1 MSESAQNPHI
11 LRFGVFEVD
20 LQAGELRKSGVKIK
34 LQDQPFQILVLLLER
49 PGQVLT
55 REELRQKLWSADT
68 FVEFDHSLNSAVKR
82 LRQALGDDSDNP
94 RFIETLPRR
103 GYRLIVPVPGTRPCL
118 GSARR
123 TSPSSQA
130 RSRPHPLLLSA
141 RYSRRSYRP
150 TRCARPLENGF
161 RNCGGAASSS
171 FHGAHQRWSGE
182 NWLHGHRWIANLFQ
196 RAITRSTQSHRS
208 GSCRR
213 RGSGPAL
220 HAAQS
225 TSIHGSL
232 ERWNLPSDW
241 EQ

>member
-1 MSESAQNPHI
+1 VSESAQNPHI

-103 GYRLIVPVPGTRPCL
+103 GYRLIVPVPDATLPRI
-118 GSARR
+118 
-123 TSPSSQA
+123 
-130 RSRPHPLLLSA
+130 
-141 RYSRRSYRP
+141 
-150 TRCARPLENGF
+150 
-161 RNCGGAASSS
+161 SSS
-171 FHGAHQRWSGE
+171 DKP
-182 NWLHGHRWIANLFQ
+182 L
-196 RAITRSTQSHRS
+196 
-208 GSCRR
+208 
-213 RGSGPAL
+213 
-220 HAAQS
+220 
-225 TSIHGSL
+225 
-232 ERWNLPSDW
+232 
-241 EQ
+241 